1 MSKIMPVTESGCW
14 LWTGACTGSGYGNFR
29 SHAAHRIVYELL
41 RGPIPEGLELDHLCR
56 VVSCVNPDHLEAV
69 TPRVNNLRSM
79 SPAAL
84 HAKKTHCP
92 AGHLYD
98 EANTYVSEA
107 GSRSCRSCGRD
118 YHNRSN
124 AMKRIAQI
132 ASFVGFMLF
141 AGFGYAATVNL
152 SWTQNTETDLSGY
165 KLYRAPGTCALPGAF
180 ATVNTYGKVVV
191 GSNVVAADGSYC
203 YKLTATDTAGNESLF
218 SNTAEATVN
227 VNPPVAPSGLGVVS
241 VLP

>member
-1 MSKIMPVTESGCW
+1 
-14 LWTGACTGSGYGNFR
+14 
-29 SHAAHRIVYELL
+29 
-41 RGPIPEGLELDHLCR
+41 
-56 VVSCVNPDHLEAV
+56 
-69 TPRVNNLRSM
+69 
-79 SPAAL
+79 
-84 HAKKTHCP
+84 
-92 AGHLYD
+92 
-98 EANTYVSEA
+98 
-107 GSRSCRSCGRD
+107 
-118 YHNRSN
+118 
-124 AMKRIAQI
+124 MKRIAQI

-180 ATVNTYGKVVV
+180 ATVNTFGKVVV